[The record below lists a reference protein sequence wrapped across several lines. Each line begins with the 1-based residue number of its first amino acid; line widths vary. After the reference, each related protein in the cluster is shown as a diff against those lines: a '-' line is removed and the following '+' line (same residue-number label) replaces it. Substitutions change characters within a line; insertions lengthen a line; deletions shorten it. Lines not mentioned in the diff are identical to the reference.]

1 MRSESRTVAKLPGL
15 GTASLERSFVPVVA
29 PLHSSWQ
36 ERITFVW
43 LNSSLRIA
51 GGRGEGAEMRVRNS

>member
-1 MRSESRTVAKLPGL
+1 M
-15 GTASLERSFVPVVA
+15 VA

-51 GGRGEGAEMRVRNS
+51 GGRGEGAEVRVRNS